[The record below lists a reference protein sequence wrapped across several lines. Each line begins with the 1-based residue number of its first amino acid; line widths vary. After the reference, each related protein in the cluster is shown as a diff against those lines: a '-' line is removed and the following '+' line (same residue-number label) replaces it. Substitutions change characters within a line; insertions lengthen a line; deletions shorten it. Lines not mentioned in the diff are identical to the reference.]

1 MASRIRS
8 VCFTVHITGRWQGT
22 HPGDTGQDDLAMP
35 ARAHLR
41 RQAAGILCQH
51 SVLDLAAAHD
61 AINSSLTRRGF
72 PMPGLEVSGRA
83 ELSVARA
90 DRALAEEHARRQQTA
105 DLEHGEELHR
115 LTHLQRVLAD
125 PDRRRVW
132 WIARFPDRFN
142 DLDNLAQALKGLP
155 ALQEAQDDDLR
166 GDIRRFTDDLVTTLH
181 TPQQREVFVQA
192 LVQTLTAL
200 GHQRLATAAVLR
212 HHPHDPGSTP
222 A

>member
-1 MASRIRS
+1 MASHISS
-8 VCFTVHITGRWQGT
+8 VYFTVRITGSWQWT
-22 HPGDTGQDDLAMP
+22 HPGNTGRGELAMP
-35 ARAHLR
+35 AREHLR
-41 RQAAGILCQH
+41 RQAAGILCRR

-61 AINSSLTRRGF
+61 ATNSLLQRGY
-72 PMPGLEVSGRA
+72 PMPGLEVSGTA
-83 ELSVARA
+83 ELSVTAA
-90 DRALAEEHARRQQTA
+90 DRALAEEHARRQQAA

-115 LTHLQRVLAD
+115 LAQLQRVLAD
-125 PDRRRVW
+125 PDLRRVW
-132 WIARFPDRFN
+132 WMAQFPDRFN

-155 ALQEAQDDDLR
+155 APQEPQDDDLR

-200 GHQRLATAAVLR
+200 GHHDLTTAAALWHR
-212 HHPHDPGSTP
+212 PHDPGSTP